1 MENCFQ
7 NTNCWELDGS
17 FKALVDGQNLEHQ
30 MWQLEGTTHN
40 YLDGQRAPKQKPK
53 AAKIEKKTTR
63 KLCKNK
69 MVSTRR
75 L

>member
-1 MENCFQ
+1 
-7 NTNCWELDGS
+7 
-17 FKALVDGQNLEHQ
+17 